1 MLSSRE
7 HSRAVSL
14 PEAARWA
21 QCASDASQS
30 QDSITTGSTA
40 GGLTRKER
48 QRMTETHKTRDLLAT
63 LRDAL
68 QQLACEL
75 SRTRDGVD
83 AIATQVARIQES
95 VAALG
100 DLGQP
105 EDTARDRDMLVAAA
119 TALLAAFRTLESG
132 ILDAQGAVDTLEA
145 AMEDD
150 EDGRD
155 A

>member
-1 MLSSRE
+1 
-7 HSRAVSL
+7 
-14 PEAARWA
+14 
-21 QCASDASQS
+21 
-30 QDSITTGSTA
+30 
-40 GGLTRKER
+40 
-48 QRMTETHKTRDLLAT
+48 MTEPHKTRDLLAT
-63 LRDAL
+63 LRDAR

-83 AIATQVARIQES
+83 TIATQVARIQES
-95 VAALG
+95 VAVLG

-119 TALLAAFRTLESG
+119 TALLAAFRTLETG
-132 ILDAQGAVDTLEA
+132 ILDAQATVDSLAA

-150 EDGRD
+150 EDGRG

>member
-1 MLSSRE
+1 
-7 HSRAVSL
+7 
-14 PEAARWA
+14 
-21 QCASDASQS
+21 
-30 QDSITTGSTA
+30 
-40 GGLTRKER
+40 
-48 QRMTETHKTRDLLAT
+48 MTETHKTRDLLAT

-83 AIATQVARIQES
+83 AIATHVARIQES